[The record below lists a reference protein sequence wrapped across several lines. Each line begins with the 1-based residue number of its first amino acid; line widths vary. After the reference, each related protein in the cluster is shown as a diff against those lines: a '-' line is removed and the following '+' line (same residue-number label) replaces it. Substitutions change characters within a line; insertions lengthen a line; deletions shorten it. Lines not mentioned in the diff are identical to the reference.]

1 MRPDLRHKKR
11 RPLGL
16 VLSKLLALRLVLA
29 ALGVAVF
36 SLPAGA
42 AEDASASSAQTVW
55 RLLDYIAV
63 DYRGA
68 VEEGRIIS
76 EIEYAEMA
84 EFAGSVE
91 TRLADL
97 PAAPASPALQAQAAA
112 LSAAIADKASADDVA
127 RIAHAL
133 AGDLLAAYPVP
144 LAPSKAPDLA
154 RGAALYGEHC
164 ASCHGLAGHGDG
176 AAAPG
181 LDPPPVAFT
190 DEARAR
196 ERSVFGLY
204 QVIGQGLEG
213 TAMES
218 YEELSPDDRW
228 ALAFYAGR
236 FAYSGAAAG
245 EGERLWTDDRDI
257 RTAVRDLET
266 LAQMTPASLAE
277 QIGEKKARALTAYLR
292 NRPDAVAGQESSPL
306 ALAKTR
312 LSQSLIAY
320 AAGDRRKA
328 TDFALSAYLDGVEP
342 VEAAL
347 ATRDAKLVREIE
359 QVMIVL
365 RDRISRNAPVAEVE
379 AQIENATSLLD
390 DAERALAPDKATRG
404 ASFAGAFT
412 ILLRE
417 GLEAMLI
424 VVAMIAFLRKSG
436 RTEAIAFVHGGW
448 LAALAAGGLTWAAA
462 TYLISISGAGRELTE
477 GIGSLTAAVVL
488 VTVGVWMHGKSN
500 ADAWQK
506 YIQEKMSRAMSRRS
520 VWFLFLLAFIVVYRE
535 VFETILFYIA
545 LWSQGGAFEILL
557 GAGLG
562 ALSLAAIAWALLR
575 YSRRLPIGQ
584 FFLYSSLLI
593 AVLAVVLAGKG
604 VAALQEAGWL
614 AVRPISA
621 LPRVEI
627 IGLYPTWQGIAA
639 QLLTLG
645 VIAAAFWWNHR
656 RSAAASAAS

>member
-1 MRPDLRHKKR
+1 MRPALRQKKR
-11 RPLGL
+11 RPFGF
-16 VLSKLLALRLVLA
+16 VLSRLLALRSVLA
-29 ALGVAVF
+29 ALGVAVL
-36 SLPAGA
+36 SLPAQA
-42 AEDASASSAQTVW
+42 AGDAEAASAQTIW
-55 RLLDYIAV
+55 QLLDYVAV

-68 VEEGRIIS
+68 VAEGRIIS
-76 EIEYAEMA
+76 DIEYAEMA

-91 TRLADL
+91 TRLADM
-97 PAAPASPALQAQAAA
+97 PAAPASPALQTQAAS
-112 LSAAIADKASADDVA
+112 LSAAIADKASADEVA
-127 RIAHAL
+127 RLARAL

-164 ASCHGLAGHGDG
+164 ASCHGLAGNGDG
-176 AAAPG
+176 GAAEG
-181 LDPPPVAFT
+181 LDPPPVDFT
-190 DEARAR
+190 DVARAR

-213 TAMES
+213 TAMAS
-218 YEELSPDDRW
+218 YAELSPDDRW
-228 ALAFYAGR
+228 ALAFYVGR
-236 FAYSGAAAG
+236 LAYAGAAE
-245 EGERLWTDDRDI
+245 EGERLWMDDRES
-257 RTAVRDLET
+257 RTAAPDLKALT
-266 LAQMTPASLAE
+266 QTTPAALAQ

-292 NRPDAVAGQESSPL
+292 NHPDAVATERSSPL
-306 ALAKTR
+306 TLAKTR
-312 LSQSLIAY
+312 LSQSLTAY
-320 AAGDRRKA
+320 QSGNRRKA
-328 TDFALSAYLDGVEP
+328 TDLALSAYLDGVEP

-347 ATRDAKLVREIE
+347 ATRDPKLVREIE
-359 QVMIVL
+359 EVMIVL
-365 RDRISRNAPVAEVE
+365 RDRISRNAPVADVQ
-379 AQIENATSLLD
+379 AQIDEASSLLD

-424 VVAMIAFLRKSG
+424 VVAMIAFLRKAE

-448 LAALAAGGLTWAAA
+448 LAALAAGVLTWLSA
-462 TYLISISGAGRELTE
+462 TYLISISGASRELTE
-477 GIGSLTAAVVL
+477 GIGSLTAAIVL
-488 VTVGVWMHGKSN
+488 VTVGVWMHSKSN

-506 YIQEKMSRAMSRRS
+506 YIREKMSRALSRQS
-520 VWFLFLLAFIVVYRE
+520 AWFLFLLAFIVVYRE

-575 YSRRLPIGQ
+575 YSRQLPITQ

-614 AVRPISA
+614 AVRPISE
-621 LPRVEI
+621 LPRIEI
-627 IGLYPTWQGIAA
+627 IGLYPTWQGVAA

-645 VIAAAFWWNHR
+645 VVAAAFWWNHR
-656 RSAAASAAS
+656 RAATASAAS